1 MMLDLHAAN
10 LRTVWTAAPRP
21 GIAPRHVATFAAH
34 RRRLL
39 VLAVEV
45 ARVYGL
51 KVEDFKDRTRVREV
65 AWPRQEFMLAAHRQG
80 YSLGQIGR
88 FLNRDHTTILH
99 GIRAAQAREARE

>member
-1 MMLDLHAAN
+1 MLDLHAAN
-10 LRTVWTAAPRP
+10 LRTVWTKAAAP

-45 ARVYGL
+45 SRAYGL
-51 KVEDFKDRTRVREV
+51 TVEDFKSPTRVRDV
-65 AWPRQEFMLAAHRQG
+65 SWPRQEFMLAAHRAG
-80 YSLGQIGR
+80 YSLGQIAR

-99 GIRAAQAREARE
+99 GIRAASKREAGE